1 MLGCLF
7 TANAMGCVIDHVPL
21 FVWFIIVGAIVIPL
35 LIYFGPILLPIWRMI
50 PMPIR
55 LFLAAVGA
63 GILAYLGGRYKG
75 RANAEQ
81 AERDREANAFKTRA
95 KVDHEVDNLSE
106 SEVQKR
112 LHDRWSRDKS

>member
-1 MLGCLF
+1 MFGCF
-7 TANAMGCVIDHVPL
+7 FSADAMSCIIDHIPL
-21 FVWFIIVGAIVIPL
+21 VAWLILGGAILIPL

-50 PMPIR
+50 PLPIR
-55 LFLAAVGA
+55 LFLMAVGGA
-63 GILAYLGGRYKG
+63 ILAYLGGRYKG

-112 LHDRWSRDKS
+112 LRDRWSRDKS